1 MDTHSLTPLTPET
14 DVHPLS
20 VIAKKPS
27 TLRTYLTYGI
37 IVILVITAATSVLF
51 FAAKDSLPGEPLYRV
66 KTEGIEQ
73 VQLFLKRSALSRAT
87 YNNTLLETRLKELQ
101 DLSEGE
107 KTVSNEA
114 LTQIVS
120 RATVHVNDTVVVV
133 EKSSLSFEEKIHL
146 LVPLTDITR
155 TMEVLVDENK
165 ELSSIETT
173 LGDNDK
179 VANDALENTLT
190 VFVEAG
196 PVERVFKV
204 IQDETQVLAE
214 KSKTVAFGST
224 AQKTIARRAE
234 DIADALIE
242 SDFKNALSYILKA
255 QQAIVVDEYLFDAE
269 RGPIDGVQ
277 IEPVVIPEGS

>member
-14 DVHPLS
+14 DVQPLS
-20 VIAKKPS
+20 VIAKKSS
-27 TLRTYLTYGI
+27 TSRTYLTYGI
-37 IVILVITAATSVLF
+37 IGIIVITVATSVLF
-51 FAAKDSLPGEPLYRV
+51 FVAKDSLPDEPLYRV

-73 VQLFLKRSALSRAT
+73 VQLFLKRSASSRAT

-101 DLSEGE
+101 DLSEDE

-133 EKSSLSFEEKIHL
+133 EKSSLSFEEKINL
-146 LVPLTDITR
+146 LVLLTDLTR
-155 TMEVLVDENK
+155 TIEVLVDENK

-179 VANDALENTLT
+179 VANDALENTLIA
-190 VFVEAG
+190 FVDAG

-224 AQKTIARRAE
+224 AQKTVARRAE
-234 DIADALIE
+234 DIADALRE
-242 SDFKNALSYILKA
+242 NDFKNALSYILKA

-269 RGPIDGVQ
+269 RGPIDGVP
-277 IEPVVIPEGS
+277 IEPGVIPEGS